1 MYIIE
6 KKHHLNQIE
15 VRSNVMMTTGAAE
28 VARRWWG
35 IQKGLKSNK
44 HTFSFWWKP
53 HWNLE
58 YQRLPATLLDVDP
71 TVSFR
76 QIKKRKINIEV
87 CRLQL

>member
-6 KKHHLNQIE
+6 KKHYLNQTE
-15 VRSNVMMTTGAAE
+15 VRSNVMMATGAVE

-44 HTFSFWWKP
+44 HTFSFWWKR

-58 YQRLPATLLDVDP
+58 YQRLPATLLHGSC
-71 TVSFR
+71 TII
-76 QIKKRKINIEV
+76 QTN
-87 CRLQL
+87 